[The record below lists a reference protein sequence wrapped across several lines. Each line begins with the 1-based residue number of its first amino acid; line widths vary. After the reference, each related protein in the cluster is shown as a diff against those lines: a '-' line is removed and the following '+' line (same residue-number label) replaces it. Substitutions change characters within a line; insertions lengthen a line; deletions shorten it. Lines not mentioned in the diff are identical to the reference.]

1 MVFLAPVQNKNTMS
15 GTDAS
20 SLTGSPTASLE
31 HMAQQQMMQQQQQQN
46 SSPAAAGTAAP
57 PANTP
62 QQQQNQQVPSMDFA
76 SILAK
81 IQSLE
86 KEKADM
92 RSQLEN
98 VSGKLGRLQ
107 VNCCVTMVG

>member
-1 MVFLAPVQNKNTMS
+1 MVFLAPAQNKNTMS
-15 GTDAS
+15 GTDTSQSTA
-20 SLTGSPTASLE
+20 SPTAAIE
-31 HMAQQQMMQQQQQQN
+31 HMAQQQMMQQQN
-46 SSPAAAGTAAP
+46 STPPAAAAP
-57 PANTP
+57 PANTTP

-107 VNCCVTMVG
+107 VNCRCLFQDGYKR